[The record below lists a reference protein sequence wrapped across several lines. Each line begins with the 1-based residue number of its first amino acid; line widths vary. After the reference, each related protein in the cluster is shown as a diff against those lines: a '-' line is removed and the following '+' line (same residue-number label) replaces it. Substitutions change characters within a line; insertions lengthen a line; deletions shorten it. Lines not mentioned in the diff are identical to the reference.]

1 MAESPSPSGPRMS
14 EGSAAPLNA
23 VPSSSFSPWAKA
35 ARLLV
40 RWIERHERVD
50 GLLDGLP
57 KNTSKADRGRVQHLL
72 FGALRHMGR
81 LDAQVAR
88 WVPRQPR
95 ARLRAVLLLAGY
107 ELIEGRGDGHAA
119 RVVHHAV
126 EQAKS
131 LASPAEAR
139 LVNAV
144 VRKLAASLPLQSSP
158 PPGASAEDLA
168 EFYSHPLWLVRRWL
182 ADFGA
187 DSTRALLH
195 HNQQPAPLHARWRT
209 PGDAAP
215 AWLMPLEEPNFF
227 DVIPGHWS
235 EIESELSAGRLYLQ
249 DPSTRLA
256 VDLLAPQPGE
266 TLLDLCAAPGGKT
279 LQIADRLSAGRIV
292 AWDLPGAR
300 IDRLKENLGRIRG
313 VETVMIEGN
322 LMDSAER
329 ILAARGLPQLFSG
342 VLIDVPCSNTG
353 VMRHRVDVR
362 WRLQET
368 DFRKHSLQQVTLL
381 RAAAAR
387 VAPGGRLVYSTCSI
401 DHEENEG
408 VVQSFLEASKGD
420 WSLEAQKIS
429 RPWETNHDGAA
440 AFRLIRRAV

>member
-1 MAESPSPSGPRMS
+1 MS
-14 EGSAAPLNA
+14 EGSEAPLNA
-23 VPSSSFSPWAKA
+23 VPSSSFPPWAVA

-50 GLLDGLP
+50 ALLEGLP
-57 KNTSKADRGRVQHLL
+57 RNMSKADRGRVQHLL

-81 LDAQVAR
+81 LDSQLAR
-88 WVPRQPR
+88 WIPRQPR
-95 ARLRAVLLLAGY
+95 TRLRAVLLLAGF

-131 LASPAEAR
+131 FASPAEAR

-158 PPGASAEDLA
+158 PPGAPAEELA
-168 EFYSHPLWLVRRWL
+168 EFYSHPLWLVKRWL
-182 ADFGA
+182 ADFGG
-187 DSTRALLH
+187 DSTHALLH
-195 HNQQPAPLHARWRT
+195 HNQRPAPLHARWRT
-209 PGDAAP
+209 PGEVAP
-215 AWLMPLEEPNFF
+215 PWLMPLGEADFF
-227 DVIPGHWS
+227 DVLPGHWS
-235 EIESELSAGRLYLQ
+235 EIEAELAAGRLYLQ

-256 VDLLAPQPGE
+256 VDLLAPQAGE
-266 TLLDLCAAPGGKT
+266 TLIDLCAAPGGKT
-279 LQIADRLSAGRIV
+279 LQIADRLLVGRIV

-300 IDRLKENLGRIRG
+300 IDRLKENLARVRG
-313 VETVMIEGN
+313 VETVMIEGD

-329 ILAARGLPQLFSG
+329 LLSTRGLPTLFPG

-362 WRLQET
+362 WRLQEG
-368 DFRKHSLQQVTLL
+368 DFRKHSLQQGALL
-381 RAAAAR
+381 RAAAGR

-401 DHEENEG
+401 DREENEG
-408 VVQSFLEASKGD
+408 VVNSFLTASRDG
-420 WSLEAQKIS
+420 WSLEAQRVS

-440 AFRLIRRAV
+440 AFRLRRRAV

>member
-14 EGSAAPLNA
+14 EGPDAPLNA
-23 VPSSSFSPWAKA
+23 VPSSSFPPWATA

-50 GLLDGLP
+50 GLLDGLSR
-57 KNTSKADRGRVQHLL
+57 NLSKADRGRIQHLL

-95 ARLRAVLLLAGY
+95 TRLRAVLLLAGY

-131 LASPAEAR
+131 FASPAEAR

-144 VRKLAASLPLQSSP
+144 VRKLAGSLPGQSSP
-158 PPGASAEDLA
+158 PPGAAAGDLA
-168 EFYSHPLWLVRRWL
+168 EFFSHPPWLVKRWL

-187 DSTRALLH
+187 DPTHALLR
-195 HNQQPAPLHARWRT
+195 HNQRPAPLHARWRA
-209 PGDAAP
+209 PGEAVP
-215 AWLMPLEEPNFF
+215 PWLMPLDEPDYFE
-227 DVIPGHWS
+227 VLPGHWN
-235 EIESELSAGRLYLQ
+235 EVEHELAAGRLYLQ
-249 DPSTRLA
+249 DPSTRFA
-256 VDLLAPQPGE
+256 VDLMDPQPGE
-266 TLLDLCAAPGGKT
+266 SLLDLCAAPGGKT
-279 LQIADRLSAGRIV
+279 LQIADRLRVGRLV

-300 IDRLKENLGRIRG
+300 IDRLKENLTRVRG
-313 VETVMIEGN
+313 VETVMIERD
-322 LMDSAER
+322 LMDSPER
-329 ILAARGLPQLFSG
+329 VLAAHGLPPLFPG

-362 WRLQET
+362 WRLQEG
-368 DFRKHSLQQVTLL
+368 DIYKHSRQQGTLL
-381 RAAAAR
+381 AAAAER

-401 DHEENEG
+401 DREENEC
-408 VVQSFLEASKGD
+408 VVQSFVGESRGE
-420 WSLEAQKIS
+420 WTLEAQRIS
-429 RPWETNHDGAA
+429 HPWETNHDGAA
-440 AFRLIRRAV
+440 AFRLRRRPV